1 MKQNGF
7 YFMGG
12 RSIFFITDAKRIT
25 QPLLRKMCGN
35 LLIPDTASVL
45 DELKRGLRKATL
57 EIKELKNGRKYYD
70 ICGEKFGGYGS
81 FLDEGKDTVID
92 MR

>member
-1 MKQNGF
+1 
-7 YFMGG
+7 MGG

-25 QPLLRKMCGN
+25 QPLLRKMCAK

-45 DELKRGLRKATL
+45 HELKRGLRKATL
-57 EIKELKNGRKYYD
+57 EIKELKGRKYYD
-70 ICGEKFGGYGS
+70 ICGERFGGYGS
-81 FLDEGKDTVID
+81 FLDEGKDEIID